1 MTLDCEIVT
10 TRMGATAI
18 RDRITGE
25 LMHPVVG
32 PVVEG
37 EQLYLRPSR
46 LEARLQDGVD
56 HPLVLLDV
64 GLGAASNAIAAWH
77 VSERLP
83 KTARRLEIV
92 SFECDLGALELALTP
107 EHAASFLLEGEAG
120 VAARALLNHDHHE
133 TERTSWRL
141 LRGDLLETL
150 QQQPAESADVVFW
163 DLFSVRTHPNLWTVD
178 AFSRLRRT
186 CRAGC
191 TVHTYSG
198 ATAVRSAMLLAGFAV
213 GVGNDVGDLKQNTV
227 AAVNVEDLENPLN
240 RRWLERVSRSSVPLP
255 SDAPPDALKLIAQ
268 HRQFVS
274 APG

>member
-1 MTLDCEIVT
+1 VTLDCEIVT

-32 PVVEG
+32 PLVEG
-37 EQLYLRPSR
+37 QQLYMRPSR
-46 LEARLQDGVD
+46 LEARLQDGAD

-83 KTARRLEIV
+83 KSARRLEIV
-92 SFECDLGALELALTP
+92 SFECDMGALELALSP
-107 EHAASFLLEGEAG
+107 EHAQSFLLDGDAGE
-120 VAARALLNHDHHE
+120 AARALLNHDHHE

-186 CRAGC
+186 CRSGC

-213 GVGNDVGDLKQNTV
+213 GVGNDVGELKQNTV
-227 AAVNVEDLENPLN
+227 AAVDLADLESPLD
-240 RRWLERVSRSSVPLP
+240 RRWWERVSRSSVPFP
-255 SDAPPDALKLIAQ
+255 SDAAPDALSRLAALP
-268 HRQFVS
+268 QFAVV
-274 APG
+274 

>member
-1 MTLDCEIVT
+1 MTLDCEVVT
-10 TRMGATAI
+10 TRMGAQAI

-32 PVVEG
+32 PLVEG

-46 LEARLQDGVD
+46 LEARLLDGTD
-56 HPLVLLDV
+56 RPLVLLDV

-83 KTARRLEIV
+83 KSARRLEIV
-92 SFECDLGALELALTP
+92 SFECDMGALELALQP
-107 EHAASFLLEGEAG
+107 EHAASFLLDGDAG
-120 VAARALLNHDHHE
+120 VAARALLDHDHHE
-133 TERTSWRL
+133 TARTSWRL

-150 QQQPAESADVVFW
+150 QQQPAETADVVFW
-163 DLFSVRTHPNLWTVD
+163 DLFSVRTHPDLWTVD

-186 CRAGC
+186 CRAGA

-213 GVGNDVGDLKQNTV
+213 GVGNDVGELKQNTV
-227 AAVNVEDLENPLN
+227 GAVDLKDLASPLD
-240 RRWLERVSRSSVPLP
+240 RRWLERLGRSS
-255 SDAPPDALKLIAQ
+255 AGFPPDAPTDALSRIAN
-268 HRQFVS
+268 RPQFV
-274 APG
+274 